1 MKKSK
6 SISLI
11 FTLLFIFSGFN
22 AFSQENESGDEI
34 QELLEKEAEKDEI
47 YNYINSEL
55 QKNFTIVVSRHNFDL
70 NPHTSAYSVEAQI
83 LTGLYEGLFSYD
95 PITLN
100 PEYALATSYRISRD
114 KKRWTVT
121 LRDGIKE
128 SDGSPITSEKI
139 RDSWIRLLETKDA
152 PFSSLFDIVRGA
164 KDYREG
170 RGESRPPGKN
180 SLHAKFC
187 SCTPGYSRFFRPLCN
202 QGL

>member
-11 FTLLFIFSGFN
+11 FTLLFIFSGFY
-22 AFSQENESGDEI
+22 AFSQENEKDEI
-34 QELLEKEAEKDEI
+34 QELLESETKKDDI

-114 KKRWTVT
+114 KK
-121 LRDGIKE
+121 
-128 SDGSPITSEKI
+128 
-139 RDSWIRLLETKDA
+139 
-152 PFSSLFDIVRGA
+152 
-164 KDYREG
+164 
-170 RGESRPPGKN
+170 
-180 SLHAKFC
+180 
-187 SCTPGYSRFFRPLCN
+187 
-202 QGL
+202 